1 MGQDGGKQAGSDP
14 QEQNPQ
20 EISSQDD
27 GTRPDDQA
35 AELFQQETNSSTMST
50 TANYEANREDRLQK
64 SPGWFKEQ
72 HPVPPAGDSN
82 RQHLYAHN
90 PPISDDE
97 FAETLQAFN
106 NSTTNA
112 ETGARDSLA
121 THQRPCTPP
130 IERARRQVQSLE
142 EQGVQL
148 TEDLEKEIIDNMIH
162 NMGLAPA
169 LTEWCENEADIPV
182 EYANELLK
190 EIDRLKLEMAKQQ
203 RDLHEKLASQM
214 KAIED
219 FQAQKEGR
227 EKAEQE
233 VERYK
238 VFHNN
243 LFKEAKTHE
252 QTWVLANGAVVESP
266 KENEKAARAMVS
278 NAAKDW
284 SDLLQ
289 NYENS
294 WPPNEEA
301 LENGKG
307 KLDLLVQISHDNR
320 EKSKS
325 YTNSD
330 ESVLT
335 SW

>member
-1 MGQDGGKQAGSDP
+1 
-14 QEQNPQ
+14 
-20 EISSQDD
+20 
-27 GTRPDDQA
+27 
-35 AELFQQETNSSTMST
+35 
-50 TANYEANREDRLQK
+50 
-64 SPGWFKEQ
+64 
-72 HPVPPAGDSN
+72 
-82 RQHLYAHN
+82 LYAHN

-130 IERARRQVQSLE
+130 IERARKQVQSLE

-162 NMGLAPA
+162 NMGLVPA
-169 LTEWCENEADIPV
+169 LTEWCENEADIPA

-203 RDLHEKLASQM
+203 RHLHGKLSLQM
-214 KAIED
+214 KSIED
-219 FQAQKEGR
+219 YQSQKKGHE
-227 EKAEQE
+227 EAEQE

-243 LFKEAKTHE
+243 LFKEVKTHA
-252 QTWVLANGAVVESP
+252 QTWVLANGAVVDSP
-266 KENEKAARAMVS
+266 D
-278 NAAKDW
+278 AAKSW
-284 SDLLQ
+284 SDLLH
-289 NYENS
+289 NYEKS
-294 WPPNEEA
+294 WPPNKDA

-307 KLDLLVQISHDNR
+307 KLDLVMQTSHDNR
-320 EKSKS
+320 EKSKP
-325 YTNSD
+325 YTNSHK
-330 ESVLT
+330 SILT
-335 SW
+335 P